1 LEVVNVNAGKPIAG
15 EWQEILKRA
24 QELRISPL
32 EVEKNYLREGII
44 PLHYTRN
51 LEAISPTEQIQ
62 LLDAWVGVCGCG
74 GLGLYVISHLAR
86 MGVGHLCIWDPDV
99 FSESNLNRQLLA
111 SYATLGQRKV
121 EVCRRFIREI
131 NPAVSVTALPSRW
144 EESDPMLFRQQQV
157 MVDALDN
164 IPSRLALGSG
174 CAEANIPLVHGAVG
188 GWYGQL
194 TVIMPGDNSL
204 QYLYRD
210 ATNQGLEKEQGTLPF
225 TAAVIASLQAA
236 EVIKLLLQRESD
248 LRDEICMVDLLDLS
262 IERFQ
267 KCNMSVT

>member
-1 LEVVNVNAGKPIAG
+1 MSVGKPVTV
-15 EWQEILKRA
+15 EWQEIVKRA
-24 QELRISPL
+24 EAQQVSPL
-32 EVEKNYLREGII
+32 EVEKNCLEEGLVPLR
-44 PLHYTRN
+44 YTRN
-51 LEAISPTEQIQ
+51 LNAISATEQSK
-62 LLDAWVGVCGCG
+62 LLDARVGVCGCG

-86 MGVGHLCIWDPDV
+86 IGVGHICIWDPDV

-121 EVCRRFIREI
+121 EVCRRFIQDV

-144 EESDPMLFRQQQV
+144 EDSDQMLFRQQQV

-164 IPSRLALGSG
+164 IPSRLALGSA
-174 CAEANIPLVHGAVG
+174 CAEANIPMVHGAVG
-188 GWYGQL
+188 AWYGQL

-210 ATNQGLEKEQGTLPF
+210 ATNQGIEKEQGTLPF

-236 EVIKLLLQRESD
+236 EVIKLILQRESD
-248 LRDEICMVDLLDLS
+248 LRDEICMVDLLDMS
-262 IERFQ
+262 MERFR
-267 KCNMSVT
+267 KRNIGVT